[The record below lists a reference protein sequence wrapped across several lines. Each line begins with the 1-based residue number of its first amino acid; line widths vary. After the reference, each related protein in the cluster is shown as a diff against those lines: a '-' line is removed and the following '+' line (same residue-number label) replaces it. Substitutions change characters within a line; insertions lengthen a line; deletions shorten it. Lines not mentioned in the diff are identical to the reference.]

1 MTYNELDILTHP
13 DKWLLGDK
21 LPVLRRG
28 RNIVYEKDPNI
39 VLKPW
44 AGMVMSN
51 NLCRVWQG
59 VFIEKDADPTKGV
72 PIEYETPEELLKQWA
87 ID

>member
-1 MTYNELDILTHP
+1 MVIEELYILTHP

-59 VFIEKDADPTKGV
+59 VFLGDANPTKGTPV
-72 PIEYETPEELLKQWA
+72 EYEAPEELLKQWA